1 MRLLKLLTLLIIF
14 IMTGCQVQ
22 TVLETPTRLP
32 APQTQTT
39 PAPSET
45 PILRT
50 LSPTPIPPSPIPS
63 FTPLPLSTATSIA
76 LPSSTATATTTPAA
90 TLITPIV
97 QGGSLGGLMWSP
109 DSRWLPFEDFQA
121 QRLHFSDVLN
131 SATCDFPAPI
141 SDWTPYRNLAW
152 LSDGRVVV
160 QAAGQVLSGR
170 PCETFAPASADEILA
185 LDHTDPSFSPGGR
198 YQVVF
203 QRGAGNSQGVEATIE
218 LKEVATG
225 KSLSKTTFTD
235 LPRGGANLPGSWLDP
250 THFLINATGDQGP
263 LLLSPGQ
270 PVIQIAPEIF
280 QLPLRPGNGTW
291 DMWGAMP
298 AVTANPS
305 QFHLYLYGLT
315 GNAPQSAKNPLKLY
329 HSESGQVETLPYLAS
344 QATFSNDGHWLL
356 VNQNPDRSSKQNWIR
371 PIDPAGA
378 PFEPLS
384 EKIRISS
391 KWSPDGTRV
400 IVKAPISGENS
411 SFSVYSFPKVDLLG
425 AWQALGYELSPTWS
439 PDGRTLSVW
448 GRVQT
453 DPSQQAIF
461 MVRLPDP

>member
-1 MRLLKLLTLLIIF
+1 MRFIKLLSLFMIF
-14 IMTGCQVQ
+14 IITGCQVQ
-22 TVLETPTRLP
+22 PILETPTRLP
-32 APQTQTT
+32 APQTLTT
-39 PAPSET
+39 PVPSET

-50 LSPTPIPPSPIPS
+50 LSPTPIPTTPIPS

-152 LSDGRVVV
+152 LSDGRAVV

-218 LKEVATG
+218 LKEW
-225 KSLSKTTFTD
+225 L
-235 LPRGGANLPGSWLDP
+235 RGRVSARQPLRTCPEGAQTCQVPGS
-250 THFLINATGDQGP
+250 
-263 LLLSPGQ
+263 
-270 PVIQIAPEIF
+270 IQ
-280 QLPLRPGNGTW
+280 
-291 DMWGAMP
+291 
-298 AVTANPS
+298 
-305 QFHLYLYGLT
+305 LT
-315 GNAPQSAKNPLKLY
+315 
-329 HSESGQVETLPYLAS
+329 
-344 QATFSNDGHWLL
+344 F
-356 VNQNPDRSSKQNWIR
+356 
-371 PIDPAGA
+371 
-378 PFEPLS
+378 
-384 EKIRISS
+384 
-391 KWSPDGTRV
+391 
-400 IVKAPISGENS
+400 
-411 SFSVYSFPKVDLLG
+411 
-425 AWQALGYELSPTWS
+425 
-439 PDGRTLSVW
+439 
-448 GRVQT
+448 
-453 DPSQQAIF
+453 
-461 MVRLPDP
+461 